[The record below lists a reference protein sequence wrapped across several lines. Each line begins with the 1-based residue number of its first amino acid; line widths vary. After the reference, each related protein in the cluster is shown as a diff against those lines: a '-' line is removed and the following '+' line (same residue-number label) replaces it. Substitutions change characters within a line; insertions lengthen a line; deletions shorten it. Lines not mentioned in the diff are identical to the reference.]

1 MPAAQNPDPAAD
13 SPDSSPRRRT
23 AVILLA
29 VEALLLAAAAV
40 YCASLAG
47 AGEVTA
53 RFGLGLAV
61 FLGLFAIAVAV
72 AAHSLRRGGRFGI
85 GFGITW
91 QMFQALVGASML
103 RGAMYWQGAL
113 ALGLAIALF
122 VMLTTLSKAEH
133 ERSLR
138 AE

>member
-40 YCASLAG
+40 YCASLAV
-47 AGEVTA
+47 AGEVTG

-61 FLGLFAIAVAV
+61 FLGLFTIAVAV

-113 ALGLAIALF
+113 ALGLSIALF
-122 VMLTTLSKAEH
+122 IMLTTLSKAEH